1 MGENFY
7 GYRSIE
13 RRLEKVRIHH
23 IGIVVKDIEKNIL
36 MYKKLGYKQISE
48 IFFDEIQNNKVVFLE
63 SIDNSQVI
71 ELIAAIGEKSSIYG
85 FKEGYHHIC
94 YKLEGEE
101 NFFEQFKTL
110 KIGKIFTKPIKVVA
124 IDNKD
129 VVFACLN
136 NGTFVEFIL

>member
-63 SIDNSQVI
+63 SII
-71 ELIAAIGEKSSIYG
+71 L
-85 FKEGYHHIC
+85 
-94 YKLEGEE
+94 KL
-101 NFFEQFKTL
+101 
-110 KIGKIFTKPIKVVA
+110 
-124 IDNKD
+124 
-129 VVFACLN
+129 LN
-136 NGTFVEFIL
+136 LLLL

>member
-48 IFFDEIQNNKVVFLE
+48 IFFDEIQNN
-63 SIDNSQVI
+63 
-71 ELIAAIGEKSSIYG
+71 
-85 FKEGYHHIC
+85 
-94 YKLEGEE
+94 
-101 NFFEQFKTL
+101 
-110 KIGKIFTKPIKVVA
+110 
-124 IDNKD
+124 
-129 VVFACLN
+129 
-136 NGTFVEFIL
+136 